1 MDITFEGSFV
11 ATTRFTQESYDCILQ
26 WKKDNNWDGCVYPSM
41 TKISNKVR
49 IHNPVCVIE
58 MDNTNNKT
66 IGMGI
71 INNVPESERKK
82 IFTGNYEKHNTF
94 HYKSNSSYSR
104 EDIMKMDDG
113 EYVLQVLDQK
123 LFKGYKHQKRL
134 NGIKLLKPELILCD
148 FEKSKP
154 KQRCSV
160 CGEFKKGHKCKGPV
174 SKQVLKEKLNK
185 KERNRCPYCGK
196 HNKGHFCE
204 KLKRDPERLK
214 KVSNFIKRL
223 IDKHNI
229 DTKDKYTK
237 SNIIVSKVAIEELS
251 SEISEV
257 SETPIHNIKI
267 SHDEQRTQ

>member
-1 MDITFEGSFV
+1 MDNTFEGSFV
-11 ATTRFTQESYDCILQ
+11 ATTRFTQESYNCILE
-26 WKKDNNWDGCVYPSM
+26 WKKENDWNGCVYPSM
-41 TKISNKVR
+41 TKICNKVG
-49 IHNPVCVIE
+49 IHNPVFVIE

-66 IGMGI
+66 IGVGI
-71 INNVPESERKK
+71 INNVPENERKK

-94 HYKSNSSYSR
+94 HYKSKTHYTR
-104 EDIMKMDDG
+104 EQLMETEEGKYFIEVM
-113 EYVLQVLDQK
+113 DQK

-134 NGIKLLKPELILCD
+134 NGITLLKSELILCD

-154 KQRCSV
+154 KQRCSI
-160 CGEFKKGHKCKGPV
+160 CGEFKKGHECKGPV

-223 IDKHNI
+223 IDKHNS
-229 DTKDKYTK
+229 DTKYKYTK
-237 SNIIVSKVAIEELS
+237 SNIIVSNVAEEELS
-251 SEISEV
+251 SEISKV
-257 SETPIHNIKI
+257 SETPIENIKI
-267 SHDEQRTQ
+267 TQSQ